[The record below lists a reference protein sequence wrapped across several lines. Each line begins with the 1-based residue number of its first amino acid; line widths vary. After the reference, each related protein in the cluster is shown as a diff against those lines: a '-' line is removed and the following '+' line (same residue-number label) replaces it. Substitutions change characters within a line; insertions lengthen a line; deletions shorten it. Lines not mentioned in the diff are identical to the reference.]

1 MAKKEENKKTSKKS
15 SSKEKAKS
23 TKNVAVNIPL
33 RLLDKYKKDIIPSL
47 KEKFSYKNIMEVPKL
62 EKIVVNMG
70 VGEATNDSKIL
81 DSAVKDL
88 ETITG
93 QKAQIRISKKSIS
106 NFKLREGMAIGAK
119 VTLRKR
125 NMYEFL
131 DRLIAVAI
139 PRVRDFR
146 GIPDKSFDG
155 RGNYTLGIKEQVIF
169 PEIDVDRVNRII
181 GMDVTFVTSAKTD
194 NEAYELLLAFG
205 MPFRKKQI

>member
-1 MAKKEENKKTSKKS
+1 MAKKEENKKTSKKP
-15 SSKEKAKS
+15 SSKAKAKS
-23 TKNVAVNIPL
+23 TENVTVNIPL
-33 RLLDKYKKDIIPSL
+33 RLLDKYRKEIVPSL

-81 DSAVKDL
+81 DSAVKDI

-169 PEIDVDRVNRII
+169 PEINVDKVNRVI

-205 MPFRKKQI
+205 MPFRKK